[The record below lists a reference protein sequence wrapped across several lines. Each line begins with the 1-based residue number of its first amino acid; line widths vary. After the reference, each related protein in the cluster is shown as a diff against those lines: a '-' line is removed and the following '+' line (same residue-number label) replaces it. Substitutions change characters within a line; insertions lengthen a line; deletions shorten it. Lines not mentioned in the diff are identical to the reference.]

1 MATGSVS
8 NDDRGVNED
17 GKKSSSIRLAKQ
29 HHESRFLVHF
39 FVVTARLRC
48 EIAYFHVLWRRWAYD
63 NDFLFLFLHFHT
75 VFKNSSPQKNCQHL
89 TNWTKWNKRDKVWS
103 SATSLFKWRFR
114 SCRRRCC
121 YKVPNIKR
129 FLAAKLPLFQASTN
143 FEICHAA
150 TKIAKNWRNRRF
162 CWHWK
167 IQVLEGIEGGPIKST
182 ISAIFPI
189 FLKIAKNWRN
199 RRIS

>member
-1 MATGSVS
+1 MNHAFWYISL
-8 NDDRGVNED
+8 
-17 GKKSSSIRLAKQ
+17 SSLPDYDVKLLNFTFCGACE
-29 HHESRFLVHF
+29 HTTMTF
-39 FVVTARLRC
+39 F
-48 EIAYFHVLWRRWAYD
+48 
-63 NDFLFLFLHFHT
+63 FLFLNFNT

-103 SATSLFKWRFR
+103 SATSLFKGRFR

-143 FEICHAA
+143 FERCHAA
-150 TKIAKNWRNRRF
+150 AKIAKNWRNRRF

-167 IQVLEGIEGGPIKST
+167 IQVLEGVEGGPIKST